1 MRTITSCWRMGTHRA
16 LGARAIRGGSRGRSR
31 RPTHVRVHDRAGDD
45 LALEEGQGGADL
57 AGGVLEGTR
66 AVGAAEARRRD
77 SSARMCHR
85 MFGVW
90 AQAGRLHEADTMFEQ
105 MRHAS
110 EEMRAYGND
119 LASHWLGADLDAV
132 RDILSSTNLDKRL
145 MCHSTSSYV
154 RMITA
159 CIRAGDSHRARSYLT
174 ALEREADDK
183 AIVLGHEATT
193 PLLFTLCRGPTTTA
207 RRRRPSHACLRAEPA
222 VRARAVAHAVQHAHE
237 AGPSRRGCARAAA
250 DVDAGARDCMG
261 VRVAH
266 TARRG
271 PPPRV

>member
-1 MRTITSCWRMGTHRA
+1 
-16 LGARAIRGGSRGRSR
+16 
-31 RPTHVRVHDRAGDD
+31 
-45 LALEEGQGGADL
+45 
-57 AGGVLEGTR
+57 
-66 AVGAAEARRRD
+66 
-77 SSARMCHR
+77 
-85 MFGVW
+85 
-90 AQAGRLHEADTMFEQ
+90 MFEQ

-193 PLLFTLCRGPTTTA
+193 PLLFTLCRGSDDDVLAAVGLHMRAFERSRPCAPAPSLTLCSTLTKRGRLDEAARVLLQMSMPAREIAWVYVSLTQRVEGLRRACEQLPDGTPERAHVSQLIQQA
-207 RRRRPSHACLRAEPA
+207 RRRFDLPEEISGQGSHQTTIQDAA
-222 VRARAVAHAVQHAHE
+222 
-237 AGPSRRGCARAAA
+237 AAA
-250 DVDAGARDCMG
+250 DAVPAAVAGAE
-261 VRVAH
+261 AS
-266 TARRG
+266 AASE
-271 PPPRV
+271 PKLS